1 MKSRIHLVTLV
12 VAVLA
17 GSLVPAAATSPAAA
31 QEQTSWYVNDNPD
44 LNGPSRYWYRGDA
57 GRGYGSNNY
66 RYTYAIGG
74 DGSADN
80 WARWHMGNRIGRQEI
95 QVYVPNTMA
104 TATVTYRIDIG
115 GSEYTRRVAQ
125 RNAYGWT
132 SLGNYDVDGSRVTIT
147 LRDNDAV
154 QHWNRNGYAASSIG
168 VDAARMRCVTRCSTN
183 PPPSPPPAPQPA
195 PPPASGQSRQGSS
208 SGCGVVSLGSVGGPV
223 SRSGDWTSDCMSGT
237 RSGRFARLF
246 EFSLS
251 GEREV
256 TIDLESSDADTYLF
270 LSDARRQVV
279 ADDDD
284 GGSGTNSQITRTL
297 RAGTYRVEATTYG
310 VGESGRFTLGV
321 SAGTASSA
329 PPPPSPQSRQGSSS
343 GCGVVSLGSVGGPVS
358 RSGDWTSD
366 CMSGTRSGR
375 FARLFEF
382 SLSGEREVTIDLE
395 SSDADTYL
403 FLSDARRQVV
413 ADDDDGG
420 SGTNS
425 QITRTLRAGTYR
437 VEATTYGV
445 GESGRFTLGVSA
457 GVAAQTQDDREVTIS
472 LGVDRVGCSDT
483 TNPCRWLSARFASF
497 AAGRY
502 PTQCY
507 WSTSP
512 SRVGM
517 SFASFTTA
525 VSSRTV
531 SRLCYFNGTP
541 GRYLTAVVDG
551 IRSNTI
557 QFAGEVPDQ
566 ARRSPERNSACDVVS
581 LGSIPGSESRDG
593 AWSDSCLSG
602 RRSGRYARL
611 FEFSLS
617 GEREVTIDLESAEV
631 DTFVFLLDD
640 GYREIE
646 SDDDGGDG
654 TNSRITM
661 RLGAGSYHVE
671 ATTYSASEPGDFTI
685 RVRTSI
691 FNTEI
696 EQILS
701 RIGQIAV
708 ATFAEAVSGAKDV
721 ARLESRL
728 QGTNTGDE
736 TTAYLTRQAS
746 LSASSARSR
755 LANIEAEKRELI
767 QVLASVLGVRN
778 DENSVRNPPSVLHP
792 DRLNYSEQV
801 LSSLDHMV
809 EAAEANVVWTEWSR
823 IVAGSLC
830 TSIVQ
835 RDAQATIDDVGWL
848 FVVLRVAAILPAAKQ
863 IIVDGLRGLAE
874 VAVDQIAGVSLQWV
888 LDKVLPEPIDIVVD
902 AVVFLEPPDPPASLR
917 GSDILNNCYYENGIR
932 VWLSSCSDRSRLQAF
947 WEDWVAG
954 SNCIDD

>member
-1 MKSRIHLVTLV
+1 M
-12 VAVLA
+12 
-17 GSLVPAAATSPAAA
+17 
-31 QEQTSWYVNDNPD
+31 
-44 LNGPSRYWYRGDA
+44 
-57 GRGYGSNNY
+57 
-66 RYTYAIGG
+66 
-74 DGSADN
+74 
-80 WARWHMGNRIGRQEI
+80 
-95 QVYVPNTMA
+95 YVPNSKA
-104 TATVTYRIDIG
+104 TATVLYRIDVG
-115 GSEYTRRVAQ
+115 GREYTRRVAQ
-125 RNAYGWT
+125 SNAYGWT

-183 PPPSPPPAPQPA
+183 PPPSPPPAVSSRRLRLQGSRRLVVVWCRWVRSAGIRSPVSGEWTPMIALSGRRSGRFARLFEFSLSAEREVTIDLESSDCRHVLVLVGWPKRQVIA
-195 PPPASGQSRQGSS
+195 DDDDGGSGTNSQITRTLAAGTYRLEATTYSSGEAGSFSLRVSAGTASSASPPPSPQSRQGSS

-223 SRSGDWTSDCMSGT
+223 SRSGDWTSDCMSGM

-270 LSDARRQVV
+270 LSDARRQVI

-284 GGSGTNSQITRTL
+284 GGSGTNSRITRTL
-297 RAGTYRVEATTYG
+297 RAGTYRVEATTYSE
-310 VGESGRFTLGV
+310 GE
-321 SAGTASSA
+321 A
-329 PPPPSPQSRQGSSS
+329 
-343 GCGVVSLGSVGGPVS
+343 
-358 RSGDWTSD
+358 
-366 CMSGTRSGR
+366 
-375 FARLFEF
+375 
-382 SLSGEREVTIDLE
+382 
-395 SSDADTYL
+395 
-403 FLSDARRQVV
+403 
-413 ADDDDGG
+413 
-420 SGTNS
+420 
-425 QITRTLRAGTYR
+425 
-437 VEATTYGV
+437 
-445 GESGRFTLGVSA
+445 GRFTLGVSA

-483 TNPCRWLSARFASF
+483 TNPCRWLSAQFASF

-708 ATFAEAVSGAKDV
+708 ATFAEVVSGAEDV
-721 ARLESRL
+721 AELESRL

-746 LSASSARSR
+746 LSASSARSK

-809 EAAEANVVWTEWSR
+809 EAAEANVVWAEWSR

-835 RDAQATIDDVGWL
+835 RDAQATIDDVDWL

-888 LDKVLPEPIDIVVD
+888 FDKVLPEPIDIVVD
-902 AVVFLEPPDPPASLR
+902 AVVFLEPPDPPASLH
-917 GSDILNNCYYENGIR
+917 GSDILDNCYYENGIR
-932 VWLSSCSDRSRLQAF
+932 VWLSSCSDRSRLQSF

-954 SNCIDD
+954 RNCRDD